1 MLVFTSFGFRA
12 PIVKEKLR
20 DVIDPKNKTILI
32 IPFAGYNPISCAL
45 NEKNGLID
53 FGFKEDNIYIC
64 SDLSSFERAYNYIY
78 VPGGYTFKLLST
90 MQSMQLMES
99 VKRAVENGATY
110 IGVSAGAELATVN
123 LEYVRFLED
132 NNYSLVD
139 YNGLSLV
146 REIIIPHADQH
157 RLSEQMRSVFDTKQS
172 THILRIAND
181 EVAVCEFADG
191 LSKTRI
197 I

>member
-20 DVIDPKNKTILI
+20 DVIVPENKTILI

-53 FGFKEDNIYIC
+53 FGFKEENIYIC
-64 SDLSSFERAYNYIY
+64 SDRSSFERAYSYIY
-78 VPGGYTFKLLST
+78 VPGGNTFKLLSI

-99 VKRAVENGATY
+99 VKRAVEKGTIY
-110 IGVSAGAELATVN
+110 IGVSAGAELATSN
-123 LEYVRFLED
+123 LEYVSLLED

-139 YNGLSLV
+139 YKGLSLIRDV
-146 REIIIPHADQH
+146 IIPHADQYQV
-157 RLSEQMRSVFDTKQS
+157 SERMRSVFGNKQS

-181 EVAVCEFADG
+181 EVAICEFADG